1 MRICE
6 ILFLEEIIIM
16 FNKRRLILSI
26 VLFTA
31 LLLLAGCAVLGFSKD
46 PLLAANPYQK
56 LAFYGKVIDKET
68 KERPIYPPKITL
80 EPENPGNIL
89 VVDSSIFYIEDKG
102 LDPAFEYTLKVSAVV
117 GYSQKDTVI
126 KYIPGKRQFLGV
138 FVIECLEKPIGA
150 VTMKPFVEFTPG
162 TGIVENK
169 GWKVSSFIDY
179 WKTSYSDQPFKIED
193 IELYIKNNL
202 PSGSPVFSRDELNQA
217 INLWIKDGL
226 VEKYGRNAYK
236 LK

>member
-1 MRICE
+1 
-6 ILFLEEIIIM
+6 M
-16 FNKRRLILSI
+16 FNKNNLIRLAVLSAM
-26 VLFTA
+26 LFF
-31 LLLLAGCAVLGFSKD
+31 LAGCAAFGFKKD
-46 PLLAANPYQK
+46 PLLASNPYPK
-56 LAFYGKVIDKET
+56 LAFYGKIVDKET
-68 KERPIYPPKITL
+68 KERPIYPPKIIL

-102 LDPAFEYTLKVSAVV
+102 LDPAFEYTLKVSAVI

-126 KYIPGKRQFLGV
+126 KYVPGKRQFLGI
-138 FVIECLEKPIGA
+138 FEIECLEKPIGA
-150 VTMKPFVEFTPG
+150 ITMKPFVEFTPG
-162 TGIVENK
+162 TGVVENK

-217 INLWIKDGL
+217 INGWLKDGL
-226 VEKYGRNAYK
+226 IEKYGQKAYK